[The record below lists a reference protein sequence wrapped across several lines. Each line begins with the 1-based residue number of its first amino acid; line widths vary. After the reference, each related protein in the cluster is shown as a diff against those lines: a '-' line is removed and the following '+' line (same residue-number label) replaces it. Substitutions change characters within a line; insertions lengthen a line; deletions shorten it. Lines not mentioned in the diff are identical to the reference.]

1 MSSRSHFHWCE
12 RGQFRRPIIVYN
24 HINTGPA
31 AHTAGRTR
39 PAQDSNVAAS
49 NPIAMSPHD
58 HAAQALTFLSQS
70 KKEFEANDIFQ
81 GSEKLWGA
89 ACHALFAAVG
99 QSGGRIPE
107 SHAAI
112 RKRVEQLARDLD
124 EPELSSGFAIAESFH
139 KIFYHGMME
148 EHELEFD
155 FPKVERL
162 VNRLLALN
170 GQQGNG
176 QGTVR

>member
-1 MSSRSHFHWCE
+1 M
-12 RGQFRRPIIVYN
+12 
-24 HINTGPA
+24 A
-31 AHTAGRTR
+31 AT
-39 PAQDSNVAAS
+39 D
-49 NPIAMSPHD
+49 PIAMPPHD

-70 KKEFEANDIFQ
+70 KEEFEANDIFQ

-107 SHAAI
+107 SHVAI
-112 RKRVEQLARDLD
+112 RKRVEQLASDLN

-148 EHELEFD
+148 EHELELD

-170 GQQGNG
+170 GHQGNG
-176 QGTVR
+176 SRTGP

>member
-1 MSSRSHFHWCE
+1 M
-12 RGQFRRPIIVYN
+12 
-24 HINTGPA
+24 A
-31 AHTAGRTR
+31 AT
-39 PAQDSNVAAS
+39 

-58 HAAQALTFLSQS
+58 HATQALTFLSQS
-70 KKEFEANDIFQ
+70 KKEFAANDIFQ

-112 RKRVEQLARDLD
+112 RKRVEQLAWDLN

-162 VNRLLALN
+162 VNRLLAPERAA
-170 GQQGNG
+170 GQRLYNRTLSEFGSRPASLLL
-176 QGTVR
+176 TVAYQTLDPFKLSNLSTSRWTTGRSRSTA

>member
-1 MSSRSHFHWCE
+1 MPLTPKPCRRATMQRRRTHLPYPNRRKSS
-12 RGQFRRPIIVYN
+12 
-24 HINTGPA
+24 
-31 AHTAGRTR
+31 
-39 PAQDSNVAAS
+39 
-49 NPIAMSPHD
+49 
-58 HAAQALTFLSQS
+58 
-70 KKEFEANDIFQ
+70 KANDIFQ

-112 RKRVEQLARDLD
+112 RKRVEQLASDLN

-176 QGTVR
+176 LGNRSLGKTSPGARLPASRR

>member
-1 MSSRSHFHWCE
+1 M
-12 RGQFRRPIIVYN
+12 
-24 HINTGPA
+24 A
-31 AHTAGRTR
+31 AT
-39 PAQDSNVAAS
+39 D
-49 NPIAMSPHD
+49 PIAMPPRD
-58 HAAQALTFLSQS
+58 HATQALTLLSQS

-81 GSEKLWGA
+81 GSEKLWNMS
-89 ACHALFAAVG
+89 LAVG

-107 SHAAI
+107 SHVAI
-112 RKRVEQLARDLD
+112 RKRVEQLARDLN

-148 EHELEFD
+148 EHELELD
-155 FPKVERL
+155 FPKIERL

-176 QGTVR
+176 STTAH

>member
-1 MSSRSHFHWCE
+1 MAATNPNSHAAARPRCTGAHPSFTIEEGVRSQRHIP
-12 RGQFRRPIIVYN
+12 RLRKALGRRLPRTVRRRRSIRRPDP
-24 HINTGPA
+24 G
-31 AHTAGRTR
+31 
-39 PAQDSNVAAS
+39 
-49 NPIAMSPHD
+49 IA
-58 HAAQALTFLSQS
+58 
-70 KKEFEANDIFQ
+70 
-81 GSEKLWGA
+81 
-89 ACHALFAAVG
+89 
-99 QSGGRIPE
+99 R
-107 SHAAI
+107 AI
-112 RKRVEQLARDLD
+112 RKRVEQLARDLN

-148 EHELEFD
+148 EHELELD